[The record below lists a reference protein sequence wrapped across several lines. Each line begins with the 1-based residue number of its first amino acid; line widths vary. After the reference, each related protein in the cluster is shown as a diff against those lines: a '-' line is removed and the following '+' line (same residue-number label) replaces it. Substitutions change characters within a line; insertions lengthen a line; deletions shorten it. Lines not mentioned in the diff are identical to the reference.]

1 MTLVFDREDLQEID
15 AMKLTKLVFVSVTPL
30 AIIVEVI
37 LTVGLGIV
45 KMTVRNNVTG
55 ATNMSGTD

>member
-30 AIIVEVI
+30 AIIEEVI
-37 LTVGLGIV
+37 LTVGLAIV
-45 KMTVRNNVTG
+45 KMTVRKNVTG

>member
-1 MTLVFDREDLQEID
+1 
-15 AMKLTKLVFVSVTPL
+15 MKLTKLVFVSVTPL

-37 LTVGLGIV
+37 LTVGLAIV